1 MDTAKKTPKA
11 PAAPKSK
18 PAKATKEPK
27 AKRAPQE
34 QMNGVAIPR
43 EGTTSAAVWNVA
55 NKLSAKGAPAE
66 RHAVMEACA
75 KEGIN
80 EATVATQYQRWRIA
94 HDVPSR
100 KPSVKV
106 KKAA

>member
-1 MDTAKKTPKA
+1 MATKKKISKA

-18 PAKATKEPK
+18 PAKVAKKPK
-27 AKRAPQE
+27 AKREPQE
-34 QMNGVAIPR
+34 QMNGIAIPR
-43 EGTTSAAVWNVA
+43 EGTTSAAIWNIA
-55 NKLSAKGAPAE
+55 NKLSAKGSPAE
-66 RHAVMEACA
+66 RNEVMEACA

-94 HDVPSR
+94 YGVPGR
-100 KPSVKV
+100 KPGVKA